1 MAKGK
6 NMDSKFIKGNAEGPN
21 KPNAGSK
28 KGSKSGDYAHRDQS
42 KNVPNPGNLNAIK
55 EWNKGKHSTKE

>member
-21 KPNAGSK
+21 KPN
-28 KGSKSGDYAHRDQS
+28 KGSRRKEKSGDYAHRDQS
-42 KNVPNPGNLNAIK
+42 KNVPNKGNLNAINM
-55 EWNKGKHSTKE
+55 WNKGEHSTKE